1 MEFFAMTQTEQLQ
14 DVLSIMERTLLAPV
28 ISGEL
33 ETWAE
38 AARDAVCEGAPVI
51 RECVELLHRSEIK
64 AIRKE
69 DPELSVQ
76 ATRLAEADVQIL
88 HDMDRLCAELTE
100 LAKVAPKVEPN
111 EAPAADIADRISKK
125 GIDLII
131 SVRRQEE
138 AIKAWQH
145 EAMAR
150 DRGPV
155 D

>member
-1 MEFFAMTQTEQLQ
+1 MTQTEQLQ
-14 DVLSIMERTLLAPV
+14 DVLGIMERTLLAPV

-38 AARDAVCEGAPVI
+38 AARDAVCEAAPVI
-51 RECVELLHRSEIK
+51 RECVETLHRSEVK
-64 AIRKE
+64 AIRQE

-76 ATRLAEADVQIL
+76 ATRLAEADAQIL
-88 HDMDRLCAELTE
+88 LDTERLCAELKE
-100 LAKVAPKVEPN
+100 LAKVAPQVEPN
-111 EAPAADIADRISKK
+111 EGPAAGIAERIGKK
-125 GIDLII
+125 GIDLVIAI
-131 SVRRQEE
+131 RRQEE
-138 AIKAWQH
+138 ALKAWQH